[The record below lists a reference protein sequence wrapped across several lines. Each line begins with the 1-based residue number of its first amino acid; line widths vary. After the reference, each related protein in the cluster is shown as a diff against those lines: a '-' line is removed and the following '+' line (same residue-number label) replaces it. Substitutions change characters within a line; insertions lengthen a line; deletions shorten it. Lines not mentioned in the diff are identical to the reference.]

1 MATTDLHVVS
11 APAPVSA
18 PAGRRW
24 AASAPAAAVG
34 IGAVVGVAAA
44 WLVVATQG
52 LEMTMRSVGL

>member
-11 APAPVSA
+11 TPAPVSA
-18 PAGRRW
+18 PAGRGW
-24 AASAPAAAVG
+24 VAPAAAVG
-34 IGAVVGVAAA
+34 IGALVGVGAA